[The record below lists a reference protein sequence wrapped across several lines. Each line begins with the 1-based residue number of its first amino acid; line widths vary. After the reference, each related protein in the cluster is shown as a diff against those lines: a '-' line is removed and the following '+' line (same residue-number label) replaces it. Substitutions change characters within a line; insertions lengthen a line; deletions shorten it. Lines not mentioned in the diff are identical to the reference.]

1 MNTPHITTDVLIIGG
16 GINGAGIA
24 RDGIGRGLSVTL
36 VEQNDLAS
44 ATSSASSKLIHGG
57 LRYLEHYEFR
67 LVRESLQERETLMSM
82 APHLIHPMRFI
93 LPHHKGLRPAFILR
107 LGLWLYDHIGGRKK
121 LPTTRTLN
129 LRRCQQGEPLKDDY
143 KKGFEYSDCWVD
155 DSRLVIANA
164 RDAAD
169 RGATVLPRHKFL
181 RASIEDGFW
190 LAEIETDA
198 GKRIFIKARAMV
210 NAAGPW
216 VDAVQEHLPVDSG
229 RVNNMRLVKGSHIVV
244 PKLYEG
250 AEAFTFQGS
259 DGRVVFAIP
268 YQGKYTMIGT
278 TDVPFEDD
286 PSCVGIDD
294 AEIAY
299 LCALVSDYFK
309 STITPEQVVWSFSGV
324 RPLYDD
330 GAKNASKLT
339 RDYVL
344 DLESKAGAPPL
355 VSIYGGKVTTYRRLA
370 EDVFEK
376 LEPYLSCGSDWTAG
390 ALLPG
395 GDFPAGD
402 FPAGDFNAFYTV
414 MQAKFDWLNPGTLR
428 RLCLAYG
435 TNVERVIGSAGT
447 TGGLGQHFGAGLY
460 EAEVRFLMEEEWAQT
475 ADDVLWRRS
484 KLGLSLTAA
493 EQKILTGWIAARLA
507 S

>member
-1 MNTPHITTDVLIIGG
+1 MSAPDITTDVLIIGG

-24 RDGIGRGLSVTL
+24 RDGVGRGLSVTL

-67 LVRESLQERETLMSM
+67 LVRESLQERETLMGM

-121 LPTTRTLN
+121 LPATRTLN
-129 LRRCQQGEPLKDDY
+129 LRQCPQGEALKDDF

-169 RGATVLPRHKFL
+169 RGATILTRHKFL
-181 RASIEDGFW
+181 RASVEGGFW
-190 LAEIETDA
+190 LAEIETPA
-198 GKRIFIKARAMV
+198 RKRITIKARSLI

-229 RVNNMRLVKGSHIVV
+229 RVTNMRLVKGSHIVV
-244 PKLYEG
+244 PKLYDGEQ
-250 AEAFTFQGS
+250 AFTFQGS

-268 YQGKYTMIGT
+268 YRDKYTMIGT
-278 TDVPFEDD
+278 TDVPFTED
-286 PSCVGIDD
+286 PARVRIDD
-294 AEIAY
+294 EEIEY
-299 LCALVSDYFK
+299 LCALASDYFK
-309 STITPEQVVWSFSGV
+309 SAITPEQVVWSFSGV

-344 DLESKAGAPPL
+344 DLEAKNGAPPFL
-355 VSIYGGKVTTYRRLA
+355 SIYGGKVTTYRRLA

-376 LEPYLSCGSDWTAG
+376 LHPYLHAKGDWTAG
-390 ALLPG
+390 VALPG
-395 GDFPAGD
+395 GDFPGGD
-402 FPAGDFNAFYTV
+402 FEALYTA
-414 MQAKFDWLNPGTLR
+414 MQAKLDWLNPTVLR

-435 TNVERVIGSAGT
+435 TAVERA
-447 TGGLGQHFGAGLY
+447 TGGAVSISDLGQHFGAGLY
-460 EAEVRFLMEEEWAQT
+460 KAEVRYLMSEEWART

-484 KLGLSLTAA
+484 KLGLALTAA
-493 EQKILTGWIAARLA
+493 EQKTLADWMAAQPA
-507 S
+507 P

>member
-1 MNTPHITTDVLIIGG
+1 MSDAPVTDILIIGG

-67 LVRESLQERETLMSM
+67 LVRESLQERETLMAM
-82 APHLIHPMRFI
+82 APHLIHPMRFV

-129 LRRCQQGEPLKDDY
+129 LRQDEAGAPLKDDY

-164 RDAAD
+164 RDAAN
-169 RGATVLPRHKFL
+169 RGATILPRHRFL
-181 RASIEDGFW
+181 RASAEGGHW
-190 LAEIETDA
+190 VAEIETPA
-198 GKRIFIKARAMV
+198 RKRISIKARALI

-244 PKLYEG
+244 PKLYKG
-250 AEAFTFQGS
+250 AQAFTFQGS

-268 YQGKYTMIGT
+268 YRDNYTMIGT
-278 TDVPFEDD
+278 TDVPFTDD
-286 PSCVGIDD
+286 PARVHIDN
-294 AEIAY
+294 EEVTY
-299 LCALVSDYFK
+299 LCALASDYFK
-309 STITPEQVVWSFSGV
+309 SAITPEQVVWSFSGV

-344 DLESKAGAPPL
+344 DLEAKHGMPPL
-355 VSIYGGKVTTYRRLA
+355 LSIYGGKVTTYRRLA

-376 LEPYLSCGSDWTAG
+376 LHPYLHAKDDWTEG
-390 ALLPG
+390 AVLPG
-395 GDFPAGD
+395 GDIPGGD
-402 FPAGDFNAFYTV
+402 FEGFYAAV
-414 MQAKFDWLNPGTLR
+414 QAKLDWLTPSVVR

-435 TNVERVIGSAGT
+435 SELARVIGNAT
-447 TGGLGQHFGAGLY
+447 TIDELGQHFGGGLY
-460 EAEVRFLMEEEWAQT
+460 EAEVRYLMAHEWAQT

-484 KLGLSLTAA
+484 KLGLSLTAT
-493 EQKILTGWIAARLA
+493 EQKNLA
-507 S
+507 VWMKSQRGA